1 MKIKSREICLYS
13 ILGALTFISKFM
25 LSSLPNI
32 EIISLLLIVYTIT
45 FGKHTIYP
53 LTAYILME
61 FTLYGFGIWSI
72 GYLYIWSVLV
82 LVTLILYNITHTTNV
97 FLWAIISGIFGFLF
111 GALYIPLYIVIG
123 DITTAIAWWVS
134 GIPYDII
141 HGISNFILCL
151 ILFKPLMKLFLTIQ
165 N

>member
-1 MKIKSREICLYS
+1 MKIKSREICLYG

-32 EIISLLLIVYTIT
+32 EITSLLLIVYTIT

-111 GALYIPLYIVIG
+111 GTLYIPLYIVIG

-151 ILFKPLMKLFLTIQ
+151 ILFKPLMKLFLTVQ